1 MGAAV
6 VSNPAS
12 RRRPVLG
19 IAAAVVVIALG
30 VLIIW
35 GFVLGRTEAT
45 REAERERPVKAP
57 LRVSAENG
65 VPVITLD
72 DETRQRSGIT
82 TVVPS
87 PAPYQDQVRAYGTV
101 LDPARLT
108 EIANAYANA
117 NAQLQTAQAKL
128 GASKTALE
136 RARNLYND
144 QQNVSLAQLQGA
156 EATFRTDQAAVN
168 AAESQVRTLSA
179 TAQQEWGP
187 VLGKGLIGGRPM
199 IRRLIER
206 QDFLVQVTLPPGVS
220 LSAPPATAALQGAA
234 EGRTTIE
241 LVSPATRT
249 DPKIQGVSYFYVV
262 PAKSGALPGMNVLA
276 FLPSGRSVQGM
287 TVPPAAIVWWQDRAW
302 IYRCIRD
309 NVFSRIQ
316 IPTEQPAEGGA
327 YIVSN
332 LPKDA
337 ELVTNGAQMLL
348 SEEFRA
354 QIQVGEDKR

>member
-1 MGAAV
+1 MGAAF

-19 IAAAVVVIALG
+19 IAAAVLVIALG
-30 VLIIW
+30 VLIIR
-35 GFVLGRTEAT
+35 GFIQGRTEAT
-45 REAERERPVKAP
+45 REAERERPVKAA
-57 LRVSAENG
+57 LRVSTQNG

-82 TVVPS
+82 TSVPS
-87 PAPYQDQVRAYGTV
+87 PAPHQEEIRAYGTV

-108 EIANAYANA
+108 DLANMHANAK
-117 NAQLQTAQAKL
+117 AQLQTAHAKL
-128 GASKTALE
+128 GASKTAFE
-136 RARNLYND
+136 RARYLYND

-156 EATFRTDQAAVN
+156 EAAFRTDQAAVN
-168 AAESQVRTLSA
+168 AADSQVRTLGA
-179 TAQQEWGP
+179 TAQQELGP
-187 VLGKGLIGGRPM
+187 VLGKALIEGRPM
-199 IRRLIER
+199 IKRLIER

-220 LSAPPATAALQGAA
+220 LAAPPATAALQVGGK
-234 EGRTTIE
+234 GRAMTE
-241 LVSPATRT
+241 FVSPATRT
-249 DPKIQGVSYFYVV
+249 DPKLQGVSYFYVV

-276 FLPSGRSVQGM
+276 FLPVGRSVQGV
-287 TVPPAAIVWWQDRAW
+287 TLPPAAIVWWQDRAW
-302 IYRCIRD
+302 VYRRIRD

-327 YIVSN
+327 YIASN

-337 ELVTNGAQMLL
+337 ELVMNGAQMLL